1 MEDGQ
6 APRISKYLPGLRPH
20 FGCRASRM
28 ASPPILSSSTGT
40 RNGSGVNQRAACT
53 ALLIYPSSRSKANSG
68 VGVCSCFP
76 MQTLAMLELKM
87 DVLEQRFAW
96 ARFFGR
102 VDNLLGL
109 ARC

>member
-1 MEDGQ
+1 
-6 APRISKYLPGLRPH
+6 
-20 FGCRASRM
+20 
-28 ASPPILSSSTGT
+28 
-40 RNGSGVNQRAACT
+40 
-53 ALLIYPSSRSKANSG
+53 
-68 VGVCSCFP
+68 

-102 VDNLLGL
+102 VENLLGL